1 MPELLVAI
9 AAFGVGLLG
18 LIWSAN
24 IFVGG
29 SAATAQHLGMS
40 RAMIGL
46 TIVALGTSAPEMI
59 VSAGAA
65 LDGEPGLGIGN
76 AVGSN
81 IANIG
86 LVLGV
91 TALLGIIPVSRGVL
105 RLELPLLLLATL
117 AAIAVVWDGQLLRL
131 ESVFLLAA
139 TALLPIVL
147 LIQVRSGGD
156 DLAHA
161 LEDDVPD
168 FSRGKALLWLAGGLI
183 ALLVSADV
191 LVWGA
196 TQTATALGVSP
207 MVIGLTV
214 VALGT
219 SLPELA
225 ASVAS
230 ALKGHYEMALGNVIG
245 SNILNILAVMSL
257 PGIIAPGPISA
268 ALLQRDMVTMTL
280 MTVVVA
286 LLMWRLVGD
295 AQAGGSRGIG
305 KKSGLL
311 FLACY
316 IAYYAVIA
324 LQLSGN

>member
-1 MPELLVAI
+1 MPELLLAI
-9 AAFGVGLLG
+9 GAFAVGLLG

-46 TIVALGTSAPEMI
+46 TVVALGTSAPEMI

-65 LDGEPGLGIGN
+65 LEGEPGLGIGN

-91 TALLGIIPVSRGVL
+91 TALLGVIPVARGVL

-131 ESVFLLAA
+131 ESSLLLFATILLPVVLLAQA
-139 TALLPIVL
+139 RA
-147 LIQVRSGGD
+147 GND
-156 DLAHA
+156 DALAHS
-161 LEDDVPD
+161 LEEDIPD
-168 FSRGKALLWLAGGLI
+168 FSRGKAMAWLLGGLI

-207 MVIGLTV
+207 MVIGLTI

-230 ALKGHYEMALGNVIG
+230 AIKGHYEMALGNIVG

-257 PGIIAPGPISA
+257 PGILAPGPISA
-268 ALLQRDMVTMTL
+268 ALLQRDMVTMTI
-280 MTVVVA
+280 MTVVLA
-286 LLMWRLVGD
+286 LLMWRLVSDD
-295 AQAGGSRGIG
+295 ADPAVGIG
-305 KKSGLL
+305 RKCGLL
-311 FLACY
+311 FLAGY